1 MGLDIFSRVVLGFRV
16 PFEEQVGEIR
26 TRGCSH
32 ELADE
37 EQKFCS
43 HCGKPAWKVQSF
55 NMLIEPEVIN
65 ESYIF
70 QANHDEDAFYVG
82 HITKSG
88 FSCEQLALF
97 NFDDVKR
104 EFGEL
109 LTEEGIDVTK
119 CEFGMY
125 LAIYDSY

>member
-1 MGLDIFSRVVLGFRV
+1 MGLDVYSRVVLGFRV
-16 PFEEQVGEIR
+16 PFEEQVSEIR
-26 TRGCSH
+26 NRGCSH
-32 ELADE
+32 ELSDE
-37 EQKFCS
+37 EQKFCG
-43 HCGKPAWKVQSF
+43 HCGKPAWKVRPF

-70 QANHDEDAFYVG
+70 QANHDEEAFYVG

-88 FSCEQLALF
+88 FTEAQLASF
-97 NFDDVKR
+97 DFDDVKR

-109 LTEEGIDVTK
+109 LTEENIDVTK
-119 CEFGMY
+119 CEFGIH